1 MTSPSAARRRL
12 GTRLAVLW
20 FMLSTAALV
29 WPVYPWLGNR
39 VHPRVLGL
47 PWSLTYVL
55 LVIAANFGALL
66 LLYRLRVV
74 DDREH
79 DDCGHDDCG
88 HDDCEPTGR
97 EPAGR
102 EPADREP
109 DDHGPPVA
117 SPEAPP

>member
-1 MTSPSAARRRL
+1 MPSPAPARSGR

-20 FMLSTAALV
+20 FLLSTAALV

-55 LVIAANFGALL
+55 LVIAANFGVLL
-66 LLYRLRVV
+66 LLHRLRVV

-79 DDCGHDDCG
+79 DDSAASAASLTSG
-88 HDDCEPTGR
+88 TST
-97 EPAGR
+97 
-102 EPADREP
+102 PADSE
-109 DDHGPPVA
+109 A
-117 SPEAPP
+117 SP